1 VNDILTI
8 LIQYGLAGVVIY
20 LFYKL
25 ITNDLREFR
34 ESIESELKSLRRD
47 IRELVEEIRLLRVE
61 IRRSRGED
69 KV

>member
-1 VNDILTI
+1 MNDILTI